1 MTHKARKRFGQH
13 FLADLSVIDEIVR
26 AINPQPSDFMVEIG
40 PGQAALTE
48 PLLGRLDHLHVIELD
63 RDLADNLRHIWPVE
77 RLNIISQ
84 DVLDVDFDEFADN
97 SMRIVGNLPY
107 NISTPLLF
115 HLLKWADKVKDQH
128 FMLQKEIVER
138 MSAKAGDSQYG
149 RLSIMLQMRYK
160 IRYLFDVPPSAFEP
174 PPKVMSA
181 IVRMLPIAKENLR
194 MPLDF
199 KTFDGLIH
207 QAFNHRRKM
216 LRASLGDLAN
226 KLDWDSLSIK
236 PTMRPQEL
244 TIDQYLDMAD
254 AIYNLKLNNIT

>member
-1 MTHKARKRFGQH
+1 MSHQARKRFGQH
-13 FLADLSVIDEIVR
+13 FLTDLSVIDEIVR
-26 AINPQPSDFMVEIG
+26 AIDPQPTDIMIEIG

-48 PLLGRLDHLHVIELD
+48 PLLSRLNHLHVIELD
-63 RDLADNLRHIWPVE
+63 RDLANNLSHIWPE
-77 RLNIISQ
+77 DRLSIVRK
-84 DVLDVDFDEFADN
+84 DVLDVDFDIFADN
-97 SMRIVGNLPY
+97 NLRIVGNLPY

-138 MSAKAGDSQYG
+138 MSAQAGDSQYG

-160 IRYLFDVPPSAFEP
+160 IRYLFDVLPTAFEP

-181 IVRMLPIAKENLR
+181 IVRMLPIAPDKLKI
-194 MPLDF
+194 PLDF
-199 KTFDGLIH
+199 KTFDDLIH
-207 QAFNHRRKM
+207 QVFNHRRKM

-226 KLDWDSLSIK
+226 RIDWDDLEIK

-244 TIDQYLDMAD
+244 TIDQYLGLAD
-254 AIYNLKLNNIT
+254 AIYKLKKQ